1 VSWRFP
7 QPRNRLNC
15 APANSSLSPR
25 EPSIEQ
31 LSDPIPDEY
40 GDVDIDMPAI
50 TESDGSD
57 VEYPDVS

>member
-1 VSWRFP
+1 VSWRFL
-7 QPRNRLNC
+7 QPRNRLDC

-31 LSDPIPDEY
+31 LSDPDEY
-40 GDVDIDMPAI
+40 GGDDGDIDMRAI

-57 VEYPDVS
+57 VEYPAVS